1 MVKIPDDYYQKRKS
15 GEFYTGD
22 TLNKAVIRNVEA
34 DLKREME
41 SKQHLANVISG
52 INHEISPWLG
62 SIANIVNRLEANIA
76 RTYDDPSKLEA
87 VRALCEAKLKD
98 IGMACEQA
106 AKILSMLSKNV
117 KKVQTYA
124 VDSYNLKDTVE
135 SWVSLILM
143 DRHIKSAINENN
155 IVVDL
160 QSLDFNVTHSP
171 MLVSQII
178 LNLAKNTVDHNQH
191 ILDTLKIRLYGKD
204 NCLIYEDNGKGIT
217 EDRIQS
223 IFEPGLTTK
232 TGEIGQHGF
241 GLSACMDYCVSM
253 GAMLWAESDAKTYT
267 RFIVNFEFESHRS
280 SLLQSQDSNTEK
292 FNGIKK
298 KKKFLLNEDLE

>member
-1 MVKIPDDYYQKRKS
+1 MTDQLPADYYQKRKS
-15 GEFYTGD
+15 GEFYAGN
-22 TLNKAVIRNVEA
+22 TLSKVAIRNVEEE
-34 DLKREME
+34 LKREME

-62 SIANIVNRLEANIA
+62 SIANIVKRLEANIERA
-76 RTYDDPSKLEA
+76 DDPAKLEA
-87 VRALCEAKLKD
+87 FRKLCEAKLKD
-98 IGMACEQA
+98 IEMACEQA
-106 AKILSMLSKNV
+106 AKILSMISHNV

-124 VDSYNLKDTVE
+124 VDTYNLKDTVE

-155 IVVDL
+155 IVVDFS
-160 QSLDFNVTHSP
+160 SLDFDIIHSP
-171 MLVSQII
+171 MLLSQVI

-191 ILDTLKIRLYGKD
+191 MLDGLKIRIYGND
-204 NCLIYEDNGKGIT
+204 RCLIYEDNGKGIP
-217 EDRIQS
+217 DSRIQS

-253 GAMLWAESDAKTYT
+253 GAMLWAESDSKSYT
-267 RFIVNFEFESHRS
+267 RFIINFEFETHCS
-280 SLLQSQDSNTEK
+280 SLLQSADNAEK
-292 FNGIKK
+292 FNIIKK